1 MISSCQRRVH
11 YDLSPAGG
19 NLLDLRAKYFGLQI
33 NNVRDIMLSPSPKSY
48 TMLCTTVNRD
58 WLEPFSDS
66 RVGCKTIV

>member
-48 TMLCTTVNRD
+48 TVLLNQEDIVYYTSILT
-58 WLEPFSDS
+58 
-66 RVGCKTIV
+66 RV